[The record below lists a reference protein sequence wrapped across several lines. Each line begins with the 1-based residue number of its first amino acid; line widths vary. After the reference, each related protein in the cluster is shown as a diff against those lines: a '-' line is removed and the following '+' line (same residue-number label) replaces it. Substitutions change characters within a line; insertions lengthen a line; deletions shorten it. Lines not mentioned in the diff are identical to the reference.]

1 MGHKHAYTNATKAYT
16 ILYSSKV
23 RSCPSSVGKG
33 PVSEVAL
40 NRFERMFTE
49 NKKKRGKDIINRKR
63 NKYIDAKRERKKNG
77 IN

>member
-23 RSCPSSVGKG
+23 RSCPTSVGKG

-40 NRFERMFTE
+40 NALSACSQKTR
-49 NKKKRGKDIINRKR
+49 
-63 NKYIDAKRERKKNG
+63 KNG
-77 IN
+77 ERTL